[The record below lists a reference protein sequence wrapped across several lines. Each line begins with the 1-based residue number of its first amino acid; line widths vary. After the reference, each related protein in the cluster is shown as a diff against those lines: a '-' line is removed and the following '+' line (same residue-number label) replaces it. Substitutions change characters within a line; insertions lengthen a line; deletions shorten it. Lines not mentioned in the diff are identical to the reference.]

1 MNEKITYTKFI
12 NFVKYMGNNS
22 SKSFKK
28 SLQKMSTEILKRN
41 TEYYDDFYFFRNIIY
56 KDFNK
61 VFMKVNAL
69 KEVKKILKILNF
81 DLK

>member
-28 SLQKMSTEILKRN
+28 SLQNMSTVLKRN
-41 TEYYDDFYFFRNIIY
+41 TVYYDDFYFFRNIVY

-61 VFMKVNAL
+61 VFKKVNAL
-69 KEVKKILKILNF
+69 KEVKKILKNF
-81 DLK
+81 KF